1 MPVLPFSVEGVV
13 AICFG
18 GLAVLVPIVGFTARF
33 ALRPVVEAIARMRES
48 QSGGEALRMVE
59 RRMDLLEQE
68 VQSIAALRDEVARL
82 AEAQEFQLRL
92 ASGSEGMP
100 RGS

>member
-1 MPVLPFSVEGVV
+1 MPVALPFSVEGLV

-18 GLAVLVPIVGFTARF
+18 GLAILVPIVGLTARF
-33 ALRPVVEAIARMRES
+33 ALRPIVEAIARMKES
-48 QSGGEALRMVE
+48 QSGGEALHMVE

-92 ASGSEGMP
+92 SAPVP
-100 RGS
+100 RDDS